1 MVTIAHLVKKMVA
14 ERPMLQ
20 ETLRQGIISFAALA
34 EKLKP
39 LIEKELGKSVKE
51 SAIVMALRRYSEE
64 LDTKAEKKAA
74 SLFGSGIVMKTGIAD
89 IAVAKSATLASKLEK
104 LYRIVDFSRGDVL
117 NLIHG
122 NYEVG
127 IVTSERHMPKVLKLL
142 ESEEILMKEK
152 GLVSIAMAIAK
163 DHLYTP
169 GILFTVVRKLAW
181 DNVNIFELV
190 STTTELVF
198 IVSSKDAARAY
209 NSLQELVGGN
219 N

>member
-1 MVTIAHLVKKMVA
+1 MVTIAHLVKKMVV

-20 ETLRQGIISFAALA
+20 ETMRQGLISFGALA

-39 LIEKELGKSVKE
+39 QVETELGSHVKE
-51 SAIVMALRRYSEE
+51 SAIVMALRRYSEG

-74 SLFGSGIVMKTGIAD
+74 SLFSSGIVMKTGMVD

-104 LYRIVDFSRGDVL
+104 LYRIVDFFKGDVL

-122 NYEVG
+122 NYEVS
-127 IVTSERHMPKVLKLL
+127 IITNERHMAKVLKLL

-152 GLVSIAMAIAK
+152 GLVSIAMSISK
-163 DHLYTP
+163 EHLYTP

-198 IVSSKDAARAY
+198 VVGSKDAARAY
-209 NSLQELVGGN
+209 NSLQELVGGE
-219 N
+219 